1 MPAIDNS
8 ANVELVDEIQK
19 CGYGNV
25 AISDGSL
32 PWTWDEDKNR
42 NNKQKHGLGFETA
55 KLVFDDPLM
64 AHWPDP
70 NSDEERWHTIGLIGN
85 VVVVVAH
92 TWPKAEH
99 GTDVEVGRIISARK
113 ATAHERRAYE
123 EGNF

>member
-1 MPAIDNS
+1 M
-8 ANVELVDEIQK
+8 
-19 CGYGNV
+19 
-25 AISDGSL
+25 GSL
-32 PWTWDEDKNR
+32 RWTWDEDKNR

-64 AHWPDP
+64 AHRPDP